1 MKNFYIVSGIL
12 IIFIVCITISRKKA
26 ELDVFLQ
33 GDTVS
38 VTLTALPKSIGSRVP
53 YHIKFTY
60 LGKEYSKMTRGAYS
74 DNHDLGENV
83 IMKHKDEYED
93 IFLFPH
99 ENMYFEIASMGALAL
114 FGAFLIIYGYKKSD
128 KHYLSA

>member
-12 IIFIVCITISRKKA
+12 FIIILCITISRKKA
-26 ELDVFLQ
+26 ELNVYLQ
-33 GDTVS
+33 GDNVS
-38 VTLTALPKSIGSRVP
+38 VTLSDLPKSIGSRVP

-74 DNHDLGENV
+74 DKHYLGEKV

-93 IFLFPH
+93 IFLFPY
-99 ENMYFEIASMGALAL
+99 ENMYFEIASMGALAF
-114 FGAFLIIYGYKKSD
+114 FGTFLIVYGYKK
-128 KHYLSA
+128 K